1 MGRKEQ
7 LKYIDELMS
16 QPEILELA
24 REVRDGEREI
34 EVLLQELYRQGFS
47 EVPVLEDAEKL
58 FSEYVLTAQ
67 RIFSEELASY
77 RKDKKGWIANEL
89 QEAEDPDQYVCA
101 LGLLAA
107 ELHGTE
113 SQKVMAR
120 QFFSGDID
128 DGNGIERAFSGVA
141 QSLAAAQMV
150 SLAANP
156 FIGTE
161 LMVKRVFDTVSG
173 VLEKGHA
180 EWKASVGVV
189 QILSGMGMA
198 ALFPGGWAA
207 ALPQESVERVSA
219 IVTMISYIAIKR
231 EYLPGIHPEVSF
243 GAVCVL
249 SLGLTGV
256 LCGGED
262 AQDAAFVS
270 AALAV
275 RWMCVQTW
283 SVMSGCVQSLPKL
296 SAQVIGE
303 LLKPA
308 IQTVAPGCAIRWKRM
323 PEPKKDFQ
331 PLALLMKPRISKEE
345 LQQEV
350 LQGLLNKQQKAKA
363 EREKKQ
369 KMKRS
374 WNDPGAK

>member
-7 LKYIDELMS
+7 LKYVGELLS

-24 REVRDGEREI
+24 REVRDGKREI

-58 FSEYVLTAQ
+58 FSEYVLRAQ

-77 RKDKKGWIANEL
+77 RKDKKGWVAGEL
-89 QEAEDPDQYVCA
+89 QETEDPDQYVCA

-113 SQKVMAR
+113 SQKGMAR
-120 QFFSGDID
+120 KFFAGIIEGAS
-128 DGNGIERAFSGVA
+128 GIEWAFSKVE
-141 QSLAAAQMV
+141 QSAAAAQ
-150 SLAANP
+150 
-156 FIGTE
+156 T
-161 LMVKRVFDTVSG
+161 
-173 VLEKGHA
+173 
-180 EWKASVGVV
+180 ASGVV
-189 QILSGMGMA
+189 QILGGMGMA

-207 ALPQESVERVSA
+207 ALPEDLLKKVAAV
-219 IVTMISYIAIKR
+219 VTMISYIAIKR

-308 IQTVAPGCAIRWKRM
+308 IQTAAPGCAIRWKRM

-331 PLALLMKPRISKEE
+331 PLTLLMKPRISTEE
-345 LQQEV
+345 L
-350 LQGLLNKQQKAKA
+350 LQGRLNKQQKAKA
-363 EREKKQ
+363 EREKIQ

>member
-7 LKYIDELMS
+7 LKYVGELLS

-77 RKDKKGWIANEL
+77 RKDKKGWVAGEL
-89 QEAEDPDQYVCA
+89 QETEDPDQYVCA

-113 SQKVMAR
+113 SQKGMAR
-120 QFFSGDID
+120 KFFA
-128 DGNGIERAFSGVA
+128 GNIEGGSGIERAFSEVA
-141 QSLAAAQMV
+141 QSVAAAQMA

-156 FIGTE
+156 FIGAE
-161 LMVKRVFDTVSG
+161 LLIKNVFDTVSC

-180 EWKASVGVV
+180 EWKASAGVV

-207 ALPQESVERVSA
+207 ALPEDLLEKVAAV
-219 IVTMISYIAIKR
+219 VTMISYIAIKR

-345 LQQEV
+345 L